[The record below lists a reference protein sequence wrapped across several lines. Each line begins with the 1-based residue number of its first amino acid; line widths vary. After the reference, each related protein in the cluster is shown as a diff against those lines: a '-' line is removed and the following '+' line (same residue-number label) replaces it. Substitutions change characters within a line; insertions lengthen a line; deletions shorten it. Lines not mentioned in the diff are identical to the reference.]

1 MKKTLLTLLAAWGAY
16 LPLQAQFNCQETKQ
30 YVGKVL
36 SGTSI
41 DYNSRSDTFD
51 ILHTQLLLDV
61 RSYLN
66 VIGRAE
72 VSLAV
77 LQNASNLRFDL
88 QNFQIDSVRLVGN
101 GFQQWVRQN
110 PFLHLKGNYQSGD
123 TLRAII
129 HYRGLP
135 PADPSGWGGWHRTPD
150 LAFNLGVGFGS
161 NPHVYGRSL
170 FPCFD
175 NFVEHS
181 TFTTTLLAASGQIG
195 VSNGEMVHDSTS
207 SVGRYTSW
215 ELTHPIP
222 SYLYAVAVAN
232 FQPLQWSH
240 NSLNGPIEL
249 SVYAKAADTANA
261 RQSFQHLNE
270 ILDAYEYYF
279 GPFIWQRLG
288 YVLTTVGAMEHATS
302 IHLPINLANGTLNG
316 EDIIA
321 HELAHHWFGNLIT
334 CERAEDMW
342 INEGW
347 AEFCSH
353 LYEERVYNRSRYLR
367 TVRANRDR
375 VLRMAA
381 LRDDG
386 HRPLVEM
393 PQDYTYG
400 EHTYQ
405 KGAMVAH
412 NLRAYMG
419 DSLFF
424 GSLQQVFQNR
434 QFENFSIP
442 AFQQALEQ
450 YSGLN
455 LQYFFEDQVSQ
466 AGYAHFVA
474 DSVEVQAQIG
484 GQRAVDI
491 RLRQSLYAADHW
503 YREVPLQLHLFDFE
517 GNEEVHTI
525 TTAAAGRWSHHQL
538 STQLQEVEMV
548 VVDVDGVLLTAHS
561 PELQRIRQTGLV
573 NFSEAQMQ
581 VEVTQLQDSALLLVE
596 HHWVAP
602 EGDFDAALGWRLSN
616 RHYWTVQGA
625 LGDGIEAQAV
635 LTYDG
640 RIPNGGL
647 DGDLLAFGEDSIVL
661 MYREDYQDEW
671 EEYDAYTRDV
681 QGSTLNKLGVMR
693 LSELKAGQYCFANG
707 VSGIGLQEGRREK
720 DTLRLWPNPAGDEI
734 QVGFPKRF
742 KKKQPQ
748 PIKLYD
754 QSGRLLAEPSHRF
767 QEEADVL
774 LIEVGQLPPGSYW
787 LEVHGLTARFE
798 KE

>member
-1 MKKTLLTLLAAWGAY
+1 MKNLLLACLLG
-16 LPLQAQFNCQETKQ
+16 LGTTVSLHAQFNCQETKQ
-30 YVGKVL
+30 YAGEVL

-51 ILHTQLLLDV
+51 ILHTQLMLDV
-61 RSYLN
+61 RSYLSI
-66 VIGRAE
+66 IGRADI
-72 VSLAV
+72 SLVV
-77 LQNASNLRFDL
+77 LQDANNLRFDL
-88 QNFQIDSVRLVGN
+88 QNFQIDSARVIGN

-110 PFLHLKGNYQSGD
+110 PFLHFRGNYQAGD
-123 TLRAII
+123 TLRLII

-181 TFTTTLLAASGQIG
+181 TFTTTLLAANGQIG
-195 VSNGEMVHDSTS
+195 VSNGEKTLDSATAI
-207 SVGRYTSW
+207 GRYTRW

-222 SYLYAVAVAN
+222 SYLYAVAVSN
-232 FQPLQWSH
+232 FHPLTWTH

-249 SVYAKAADTANA
+249 SVFAKASDTANA
-261 RQSFQHLNE
+261 RQSFQHLGE
-270 ILDAYEYYF
+270 ILDVYEHYF
-279 GPFIWQRLG
+279 GPYIWQRLG

-302 IHLPINLANGTLNG
+302 IHLPVNLADGTLNG

-353 LYEERVYNRSRYLR
+353 LYEEEVYSRQKYLQ

-386 HRPLVEM
+386 HRALVEM

-424 GSLQQVFQNR
+424 GSLQQLFQNKP
-434 QFENFSIP
+434 FENFSIP
-442 AFQQALEQ
+442 GFRQALEQ

-455 LQYFFEDQVSQ
+455 LQHFFEDQVQ
-466 AGYAHFVA
+466 QPGYAHWVV
-474 DSVEVQAQIG
+474 DSMVVQAQIG

-503 YREVPLQLHLFDFE
+503 YQAVPLRLHLFDGDGFS
-517 GNEEVHTI
+517 EVHTLV
-525 TTAAAGRWSHHQL
+525 TDTAGRWTTHQL
-538 STQLQEVEMV
+538 STQLQGVEMIA
-548 VVDVDGVLLTAHS
+548 VDLDGVLLTAHS
-561 PELQRIRQTGLV
+561 PEVKRIRQMGQV
-573 NFSEAQMQ
+573 NFSEALMQ
-581 VEVTQLQDSALLLVE
+581 VEVTQLQDSALLLIE

-602 EGDFDAALGWRLSN
+602 EGDFDAALGWRLST

-625 LGDGIEAQAV
+625 LGYDLEAKAV

-640 RIPNGGL
+640 RAPNGGL
-647 DGDLLAFGEDSIVL
+647 DADLLAFGEDSIVL
-661 MYREDYQDEW
+661 LYREDFQDEW
-671 EEYDAYTRDV
+671 EEYDAYNKDV

-693 LSELKAGQYCFANG
+693 ISELKAGHYCFANG
-707 VSGIGLQEGRREK
+707 VSGIGLREGRRDK
-720 DTLRLWPNPAGDEI
+720 DTLRIWPNPAKQEI
-734 QVGFPKRF
+734 QVGFPSRF
-742 KKKQPQ
+742 KFRQQ
-748 PIKLYD
+748 EALKLYD
-754 QSGRLLAEPSHRF
+754 QSGRSLAEPPHRF
-767 QEEADVL
+767 QEESGTLFIQIGHLA
-774 LIEVGQLPPGSYW
+774 PGSYW
-787 LEVHGLTARFE
+787 LEVQGLTARFE
-798 KE
+798 KG